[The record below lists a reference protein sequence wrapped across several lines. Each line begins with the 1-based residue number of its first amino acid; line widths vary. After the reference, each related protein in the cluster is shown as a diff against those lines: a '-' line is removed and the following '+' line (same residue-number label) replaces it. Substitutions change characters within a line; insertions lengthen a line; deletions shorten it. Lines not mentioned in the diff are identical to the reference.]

1 MSYTYDPELTRAL
14 AMLPDVDLTDLVGT
28 RAKLAAAEA
37 DVSNDSFPCYVD
49 VSERMVA
56 GVGGEPDVPVRIY
69 RPAGTAGRSSVL
81 LYLHGGGFV
90 LGGLDTVH
98 GAAAEIAAEAGVV
111 VVSVRYRLAPEN
123 PFPAAMKDCLSV
135 LARVSAGDAGVDA
148 DPLRIGV
155 GGDSAGAGLAAGVAL
170 AARDRKGPALR
181 FQLLNM
187 PALDDRL
194 ETPSM
199 RAFVDTPLWTRAQA
213 AHSWRYYLA
222 KGTEHDGTDWAR
234 YAAPARADDLSGLPP
249 AYVAVCEFD
258 PLRDEGLD
266 YGRRLVAAGVNT
278 EIHLYPGTFHG
289 CTRIVHA
296 DVARRMRSDA
306 YGAVRRALLP
316 TPSR

>member
-14 AMLPDVDLTDLVGT
+14 AMLPDVDLADLDGT
-28 RAKLAAAEA
+28 RAKLRSAEV
-37 DVSNDSFPCYVD
+37 DVSNGFLPCGVD
-49 VSERMVA
+49 VSERTVP
-56 GVGGEPDVPVRIY
+56 GFGEEPDVPVRIY
-69 RPAGTAGRSSVL
+69 HPAGTGGRSAVL

-98 GAAAEIAAEAGVV
+98 ATAAEITAETGVV

-123 PFPAAMKDCLSV
+123 PFPAALKDCLCV
-135 LARVSAGDAGVDA
+135 LSRVVAGDTGVDA
-148 DPLRIGV
+148 DPRRIGV

-170 AARDRKGPALR
+170 AARDGNGPPVG

-199 RAFVDTPLWTRAQA
+199 RTFVDTPLWTRAQA
-213 AHSWRYYLA
+213 LLSWQYYLA
-222 KGTEHDGTDWAR
+222 EGKENGGVGWAR
-234 YAAPARADDLSGLPP
+234 YAAPARIDDLTGLPP

-266 YGRRLVAAGVNT
+266 YGRRLVEAGVST

-289 CTRIVHA
+289 CTRIPRA
-296 DVARRMRSDA
+296 DVARRMRNDA
-306 YGAVRRALLP
+306 HSAVRRALLP
-316 TPSR
+316 GSSR